1 MTSSTARLLLL
12 RLVGVLAQGFLLVAG
27 TILFVFGMLDL
38 FVPLAFIALALAW
51 AVFRPA
57 TARALARSEYDE
69 HGLSALNTHG
79 VFGPKSQDR
88 LHVEAYA
95 RLRDFRLR
103 RRARREL
110 TIPRDRF
117 DTTAAVV
124 TTIVWLSYASFTV
137 SVAATAAITAVTR

>member
-69 HGLSALNTHG
+69 HRLIDLDPEGSPARGAERLN
-79 VFGPKSQDR
+79 SEQ
-88 LHVEAYA
+88 YA
-95 RLRDFRLR
+95 RLRSASLR
-103 RRARREL
+103 RRVRRDRSL
-110 TIPRDRF
+110 PRDRF
-117 DTTAAVV
+117 DTTAAVA
-124 TTIVWLSYASFTV
+124 TTIVWLSYASFTA